1 MNFLVVLAVL
11 AAVAYFAYNALL
23 GKKTVEKI
31 PKGKFSDPIGK
42 SAKEQAEADH
52 YDVAIVG
59 AGPSGST
66 MAHYLA
72 KAGVNVLVLEKQKF
86 PRDKYCGDAVCK
98 TAIEILRDMDIY
110 NDLLKRN
117 KAKIADAGGLVSPSG
132 LSYVGRSLEVLGND
146 IPAAMAVKRVDLD
159 IAIAYKARDT
169 GAHLKEENNVQA
181 AKFDKETGLWTVSVG
196 DEKNVTQTYKARVLV
211 CADGAGSG
219 LATKLGI
226 VTTPPDGVCSRQFC
240 EGGTHKFAADGVVFY
255 NKELLPG
262 YAALFKHPNDEVNFC
277 TYLIPG
283 NPNVKNEDC
292 AKWHEFL
299 ENKDPVVKAMLGP
312 DHKWL
317 EKVRVA
323 SLRLGGVPVS
333 YMDHGLL
340 IGDAAGFI
348 DPMTGEGIHHA
359 MDSGRLAAKVV
370 LEAIKAGNYS
380 RFDVWQQ
387 VWMNEFGFDFRWSM
401 KMCQLTYQYPIILDA
416 ATAAVQRKGNDFLT
430 KWAEIMTGRIPKVHL
445 LAPQFVVVIGF
456 ELTRLLI
463 QKYILKKPIEPVSV
477 LRDDRAAA
485 QSKKDK

>member
-1 MNFLVVLAVL
+1 MGVLSYAVYGAVL
-11 AAVAYFAYNALL
+11 AAAAYIYVTFFY
-23 GKKTVEKI
+23 KPKPQSI
-31 PKGKFSDPIGK
+31 PKGKFSDK
-42 SAKEQAEADH
+42 LNQSKAEQQAAAY

-66 MAHYLA
+66 MAHYLV
-72 KAGVNVLVLEKQKF
+72 KGGVNVAVLEKAKF

-98 TAIEILRDMDIY
+98 TAIEILRDMGIY
-110 NDLLKRN
+110 QDLLDQN

-132 LSYVGRSLEVLGND
+132 ISYVGKSLEELGND
-146 IPAAMAVKRVDLD
+146 IPAAMAVKRLDLD
-159 IAIAYKARDT
+159 EAIAMRARKT
-169 GAHLKEENNVQA
+169 GANLLELHNVQA
-181 AKFDKETGLWTVSVG
+181 AKFDTQSGLWTITCSTNDAKEVIIKS
-196 DEKNVTQTYKARVLV
+196 RVMV

-226 VTTPPDGVCSRQFC
+226 VTTPPDGVCSRQFL
-240 EGGTHKFAADGVVFY
+240 EGKTHKFGADGVVFY
-255 NKELLPG
+255 NKEMLPG
-262 YAALFKHPNDEVNFC
+262 YAALFKHPNDQVNFC

-299 ENKDPVVKAMLGP
+299 EHKDPVVKGYLGP
-312 DHKWL
+312 DHRWT
-317 EKVRVA
+317 EPVRVA
-323 SLRLGGVPVS
+323 GLRLGGVPVS

-370 LEAIKAGNYS
+370 LEAFAAGNYS
-380 RFDVWQQ
+380 RFDIWQQ
-387 VWMNEFGFDFRWSM
+387 HWMHEFGFDFRWSM
-401 KMCQLTYQYPIILDA
+401 KMCQLTYKYPIILDA
-416 ATAAVQRKGNDFLT
+416 AAAAVVRKGNSFLT

-463 QKYILKKPIEPVSV
+463 KRYILRKPLGPF
-477 LRDDRAAA
+477 D
-485 QSKKDK
+485 QQPDKFGKSE